1 MILWRSWHSSNF
13 LLKLSTCRQELP
25 VDFRDKFVI
34 CCLSLYY
41 PQFCLHTRVLTFYP
55 CKEKKMKTITLRLL
69 CILLLVFFSCSKKE
83 DQQKQPPPPDITVV
97 VTQAQ
102 EIPIYQ
108 EFVGQIY
115 GFKDIAIRARV
126 EGFLEGIHFEE
137 GSRVEKGS
145 LLYTLESQPFEAD
158 VAARMSRVAEAKTML
173 AKAKSDLDRIE
184 PLAKEKAVSQ
194 SDLDAAVAAYEAY
207 IETVKA
213 AQANLRA
220 ANIQLGYTK
229 IYSPISGIIGKTKA
243 KVGDFVGRSPNPVIL
258 NTVSR
263 IDTVLVEFFITE
275 KQYLQVARRFISKT
289 GSTDQYTG
297 KANLELILADGSLYE
312 EKGKLEFFDRD
323 VDPTTGAMLVQASFP
338 NSQGLLRPGQ
348 FAKVK
353 ALVAVVKDGILI
365 PQRCVMELQG
375 RFSVYV
381 VGEGDKVE
389 TREVKA
395 GPKIKQFWLI
405 IEGLKPGEKVVYE
418 GLQKVKAGAV
428 VKPTIKE
435 IESTVEESK

>member
-1 MILWRSWHSSNF
+1 
-13 LLKLSTCRQELP
+13 
-25 VDFRDKFVI
+25 
-34 CCLSLYY
+34 
-41 PQFCLHTRVLTFYP
+41 
-55 CKEKKMKTITLRLL
+55 MKTITLRLL
-69 CILLLVFFSCSKKE
+69 CISLLVFFSCSKKE

-97 VTQAQ
+97 VTHAKDV
-102 EIPIYQ
+102 PIYQ

-137 GSRVEKGS
+137 GSRIDKGI
-145 LLYTLESQPFEAD
+145 LLYSLESQLFEAD
-158 VAARMSRVAEAKTML
+158 VAAKMSRVAEAKTRL

-184 PLAKEKAVSQ
+184 PLAKEKAVSE
-194 SDLDAAVAAYEAY
+194 SDLDSAVAQYDAS
-207 IETVKA
+207 IESVKA
-213 AQANLRA
+213 SEANLRA

-229 IYSPISGIIGKTKA
+229 IYSPIFGIIGKTKA

-275 KQYLQVARRFISKT
+275 TQYLQVARRFISQS
-289 GSTDQYTG
+289 GSTHPNTG
-297 KANLELILADGSLYE
+297 EASLELILADGSLYE
-312 EKGKLEFFDRD
+312 EKGKPQFIDRN
-323 VDPTTGAMLVQASFP
+323 VDPTTGAILVQASFP
-338 NSQGLLRPGQ
+338 NPQELLRPGQ

-375 RFSVYV
+375 RNSVYI
-381 VGEGDKVE
+381 VGDGDKVQ
-389 TREVKA
+389 TREVKV

-405 IEGLKPGEKVVYE
+405 TEGLKPGEQIVYE
-418 GLQKVKAGAV
+418 GLQKVKDGTV

-435 IESTVEESK
+435 IESTNQESA